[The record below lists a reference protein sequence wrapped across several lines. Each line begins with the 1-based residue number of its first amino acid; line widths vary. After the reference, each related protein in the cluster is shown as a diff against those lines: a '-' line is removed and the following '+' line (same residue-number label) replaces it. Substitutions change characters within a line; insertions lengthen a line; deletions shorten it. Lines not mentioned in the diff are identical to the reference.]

1 MHGSQSIEILKPL
14 PAVSGDGWRIKKR
27 LVGISENSMSRTSSS
42 SSYNRTDAD
51 DAALGRVGHHPR
63 SRIHARRPAGHT
75 VRPAL
80 RASFA
85 LLPSSR
91 SDTKTPQSGSFN
103 LGAKATGT
111 NFSKRIAGPP
121 QGKNPPKDR
130 KPDWVVRDQTSPEQT
145 VLYRLSGD
153 YNELHISTS
162 LPLLLSTQ
170 PHSRGLTWPDAQTPR
185 LVPRQASGA

>member
-1 MHGSQSIEILKPL
+1 METL
-14 PAVSGDGWRIKKR
+14 
-27 LVGISENSMSRTSSS
+27 
-42 SSYNRTDAD
+42 
-51 DAALGRVGHHPR
+51 
-63 SRIHARRPAGHT
+63 
-75 VRPAL
+75 
-80 RASFA
+80 
-85 LLPSSR
+85 
-91 SDTKTPQSGSFN
+91 QSGSFN

-162 LPLLLSTQ
+162 LPIPLCTQ
-170 PHSRGLTWPDAQTPR
+170 LQ
-185 LVPRQASGA
+185 